1 MRTWAD
7 PRMVDPSIEPTKR
20 RPNQCYAGTPV
31 KANRS
36 AHGIAAAC
44 TLRGWLGMWSLR
56 VAQTRAAPH
65 LARCANTFE
74 FGFGP
79 VDSVRSLV
87 ARVAPSEV
95 LHAALESP
103 VENPPPYW
111 QAAAEQG
118 LQGVHLAE
126 SVGGQGF
133 GILELAVVLAE
144 FGYGAVPGPFVPSAI
159 ASALIAAH
167 DPQAKVLAELA
178 TGAAIAAYA
187 LDSGLTATRHG
198 DVLVIRGEVRAVP
211 AAAQASVLVLP
222 VAIESRDE
230 WVVLRND
237 QLEIEA
243 VKSLDP
249 LRPIAHV
256 RANAV
261 DVSDDAL
268 LSNLTMTT
276 AHALMSTL
284 LSAEA
289 VGVARWATDTASAYA
304 KIREQFGRPIGQ
316 FQAIKHKCA
325 EMIADTER
333 ATAAVWDAARALDDA
348 GESSSDVEFAAA
360 VAATLAPATAQRCTQ
375 DCIQV
380 HGGIG
385 FTWEHDTNVYYR
397 RALMLAACF
406 GRSSEYPQR
415 VVDTATTAGMRPVD
429 IDLDPSTEKLRAQI
443 RAEVAALK
451 AMPREPRTVA
461 IAEGGWV
468 LPYLPKPWG
477 RAASPVEQIIIAQE
491 FTAGRVKRP
500 QIAIA
505 TWIVPSIVAFGTDNQ
520 KQRLLPPTFRGDI
533 FWCQLF
539 SEPGAG
545 SDLASLAT
553 KATRVDGGWR
563 ITGQKIWTTGAQYS
577 QWGALLART
586 DPSAPK
592 HNGITYFLLDMKSE
606 GVQVKPLRELTGK
619 EFFNTV
625 YLDDV
630 FVPDELVLGEV
641 NRGWEVSR
649 NTLTAERVSIG
660 GSDSTFLP
668 TLGEFVDFVR
678 DYRFEGQFDQVARH
692 RAGQLIAEGH
702 ATKLLNLRS
711 TLLTLAGGD
720 PMAPAAISKL
730 LSMRT
735 GQGYAEFAVSSFG
748 TDAVIGD
755 TERLPGKWGEYLL
768 ASRATTIYGG
778 TSEVQLNIIAER
790 LLGLPRDP

>member
-1 MRTWAD
+1 MPIA
-7 PRMVDPSIEPTKR
+7 I
-20 RPNQCYAGTPV
+20 TPE
-31 KANRS
+31 
-36 AHGIAAAC
+36 H
-44 TLRGWLGMWSLR
+44 
-56 VAQTRAAPH
+56 QD
-65 LARCANTFE
+65 LA
-74 FGFGP
+74 
-79 VDSVRSLV
+79 DSVRSLV

-95 LHAALESP
+95 LHAAMETPLD
-103 VENPPPYW
+103 NPPPYW

-133 GILELAVVLAE
+133 GILELAIVLAE

-167 DPQAKVLAELA
+167 DPEAKVLAELA
-178 TGAAIAAYA
+178 SGAAIAAYA

-198 DVLVIRGEVRAVP
+198 PQNEGLVIRGEARAVP

-222 VAIESRDE
+222 VAIDSGEE
-230 WVVLRND
+230 WVVLRAE
-237 QLEIEA
+237 QLEIEP

-261 DVSDDAL
+261 EVGDDAA
-268 LSNLTMTT
+268 LSNLTMAT
-276 AHALMSTL
+276 AHALMCTL

-289 VGVARWATDTASAYA
+289 VGVARWATDTASQYA

-333 ATAAVWDAARALDDA
+333 ATAAVWDAARAIDEAAQNGWDIA
-348 GESSSDVEFAAA
+348 AYNVEFAAA
-360 VAATLAPATAQRCTQ
+360 VAATLAPAAAQRCAQ

-385 FTWEHDTNVYYR
+385 FTWEHDTNIYYR
-397 RALMLAACF
+397 RALLLAASF
-406 GRSSEYPQR
+406 GRGSEYPQK
-415 VVDTATTAGMRPVD
+415 VVDTATTTGMRAVN
-429 IDLDPSTEKLRAQI
+429 IDLDPDTEKLRDEI

-451 AMPREPRTVA
+451 AMDREPRRVA
-461 IAEGGWV
+461 IAEAGWV

-491 FTAGRVKRP
+491 FSAGRVKRP
-500 QIAIA
+500 QVGIAA
-505 TWIVPSIVAFGTDNQ
+505 WIIPSIVAFGTEEQ
-520 KQRLLPPTFRGDI
+520 KQRFLPPTFRGDMI
-533 FWCQLF
+533 WCQLF

-545 SDLASLAT
+545 SDLAGLTT
-553 KATRVDGGWR
+553 KATRAEGGWR
-563 ITGQKIWTTGAQYS
+563 ITGQKIWTTAAQFS
-577 QWGALLART
+577 HWGALLART
-586 DPSAPK
+586 DPAAPK

-606 GVQVKPLRELTGK
+606 GVTVKPLRELTGNAM
-619 EFFNTV
+619 FNTV
-625 YLDDV
+625 YIDDV
-630 FVPDELVLGEV
+630 FVPDECVLGEV

-660 GSDSTFLP
+660 SSDANFLA
-668 TLGEFVDFVR
+668 TLPEFVEFVR
-678 DYRFEGQFDQVARH
+678 DGQFDQVAQH

-702 ATKLLNLRS
+702 AAKVLNLRS

-720 PMAPAAISKL
+720 AMPSAAISKL

-748 TDAVIGD
+748 TDAAIGD
-755 TERLPGKWGEYLL
+755 PTELPGKWGEYLL

>member
-1 MRTWAD
+1 M
-7 PRMVDPSIEPTKR
+7 SI
-20 RPNQCYAGTPV
+20 AITPE
-31 KANRS
+31 
-36 AHGIAAAC
+36 HYE
-44 TLRGWLGMWSLR
+44 
-56 VAQTRAAPH
+56 
-65 LARCANTFE
+65 LA
-74 FGFGP
+74 
-79 VDSVRSLV
+79 DSVRSLV

-406 GRSSEYPQR
+406 GRGSEYPQR

-678 DYRFEGQFDQVARH
+678 DYRFEGQFGQVARH

>member
-1 MRTWAD
+1 MPIA
-7 PRMVDPSIEPTKR
+7 I
-20 RPNQCYAGTPV
+20 TPE
-31 KANRS
+31 
-36 AHGIAAAC
+36 H
-44 TLRGWLGMWSLR
+44 
-56 VAQTRAAPH
+56 QD
-65 LARCANTFE
+65 LA
-74 FGFGP
+74 
-79 VDSVRSLV
+79 DSVRSLV
-87 ARVAPSEV
+87 TRVAPSEV
-95 LHAALESP
+95 LHEAMETP
-103 VENPPPYW
+103 IQNPPPYW

-118 LQGVHLAE
+118 LQGLHLAE

-133 GILELAVVLAE
+133 GILELAIVLAE

-159 ASALIAAH
+159 AGALIAAH
-167 DPQAKVLAELA
+167 DPEAKVLAELA
-178 TGAAIAAYA
+178 SGAAIAAYA
-187 LDSGLTATRHG
+187 LDSGLTATRQG
-198 DVLVIRGEVRAVP
+198 DALVIRGEVRAVP

-222 VAIESRDE
+222 VAIDSGEE
-230 WVVLRND
+230 WVVLRAD
-237 QLEIEA
+237 PLEILP
-243 VKSLDP
+243 VKSIDP

-261 DVSDDAL
+261 EVGDDAV
-268 LSNLTMTT
+268 LSGLSMTT
-276 AHALMSTL
+276 AYALMSTL

-289 VGVARWATDTASAYA
+289 VGVARWATDTASQYA

-333 ATAAVWDAARALDDA
+333 ATAAVWDAARALDEARENNWDTTA
-348 GESSSDVEFAAA
+348 SNVEFAAA
-360 VAATLAPATAQRCTQ
+360 VAATLAPTAAQRCAQ

-406 GRSSEYPQR
+406 GRSSEYPQK
-415 VVDTATTAGMRPVD
+415 VVDTATRTGIRAVD
-429 IDLDPSTEKLRAQI
+429 IDLDPDTDKLRAEI

-451 AMPREPRTVA
+451 AMSREPRKVA
-461 IAEGGWV
+461 IAEAGWV

-477 RAASPVEQIIIAQE
+477 RAAGPVEQIIIAQE

-500 QIAIA
+500 QVGIAA
-505 TWIVPSIVAFGTDNQ
+505 WIIPSIVAFGTDEQ
-520 KQRLLPPTFRGDI
+520 KQRFLPPTFRGEMI
-533 FWCQLF
+533 WCQLF

-545 SDLASLAT
+545 SDLAGLST
-553 KATRVDGGWR
+553 KATRTDGGWR
-563 ITGQKIWTTGAQYS
+563 ITGQKIWTTAAQFS
-577 QWGALLART
+577 RWGALLART

-606 GVQVKPLRELTGK
+606 GITVKPLRELTGQ

-625 YLDDV
+625 YIDDV
-630 FVPDELVLGEV
+630 FVPDEFVLGEV

-649 NTLTAERVSIG
+649 NTLTAERVSL
-660 GSDSTFLP
+660 GSSDANFLA
-668 TLGEFVDFVR
+668 TLPEFVEFVR
-678 DYRFEGQFDQVARH
+678 DGHFDQVARH

-702 ATKLLNLRS
+702 AAKVLNLRS

-720 PMAPAAISKL
+720 AMPSAAVSKL

-748 TDAVIGD
+748 TDAAIGD
-755 TERLPGKWGEYLL
+755 PDELEGKWGEYLL

>member
-1 MRTWAD
+1 MPIA
-7 PRMVDPSIEPTKR
+7 I
-20 RPNQCYAGTPV
+20 TPE
-31 KANRS
+31 
-36 AHGIAAAC
+36 H
-44 TLRGWLGMWSLR
+44 
-56 VAQTRAAPH
+56 QD
-65 LARCANTFE
+65 LA
-74 FGFGP
+74 
-79 VDSVRSLV
+79 DSVRSLV
-87 ARVAPSEV
+87 SRVAPSEV
-95 LHAALESP
+95 LHAALETP

-144 FGYGAVPGPFVPSAI
+144 FGHGAVPGPFVPSAI

-167 DPQAKVLAELA
+167 DPDCKVLAELA
-178 TGAAIAAYA
+178 SGAAIGAYA
-187 LDSGLTATRHG
+187 LDSGLTATRQG

-211 AAAQASVLVLP
+211 AAAQASILVLP
-222 VAIESRDE
+222 VAIDSGEE
-230 WVVLRND
+230 WVVLRSE
-237 QLEIEA
+237 QLEINP
-243 VKSLDP
+243 VRSLDP
-249 LRPIAHV
+249 LRPIADIC
-256 RANAV
+256 ANAV
-261 DVSDDAL
+261 EVGDDVVLAD
-268 LSNLTMTT
+268 LSMTK
-276 AHALMSTL
+276 AHALMTTL

-289 VGVARWATDTASAYA
+289 VGVARWATDAASGYA

-333 ATAAVWDAARALDDA
+333 ATAAVWDAARALDEDSEHLA
-348 GESSSDVEFAAA
+348 FAAA
-360 VAATLAPATAQRCTQ
+360 VAATLAPAAAQRCTQ

-406 GRSSEYPQR
+406 GRASEYPQR
-415 VVDTATTAGMRPVD
+415 VVDTATTSGMRAVD
-429 IDLDPSTEKLRAQI
+429 IDLDPDTEKLRAEI
-443 RAEVAALK
+443 RAEVAAFK
-451 AMPREPRTVA
+451 EMDRESRKVA
-461 IAEGGWV
+461 IAEAGWV

-477 RAASPVEQIIIAQE
+477 RASSPVEQVIIAQE
-491 FTAGRVKRP
+491 FAAGRVKRP
-500 QIAIA
+500 QVGIAA
-505 TWIVPSIVAFGTDNQ
+505 WIIPSIVAFGTEEQ
-520 KQRLLPPTFRGDI
+520 KQRFLPPTFRGEMV
-533 FWCQLF
+533 WCQLF

-545 SDLASLAT
+545 SDLAGLST
-553 KATRVDGGWR
+553 KATKVDGGWR
-563 ITGQKIWTTGAQYS
+563 ITGQKIWTTAAQFS
-577 QWGALLART
+577 QWGALLARS
-586 DPSAPK
+586 DPNAPK
-592 HNGITYFLLDMKSE
+592 HQGITYFLLDMKSK
-606 GVQVKPLRELTGK
+606 GVTVKPLRELTGQ

-625 YLDDV
+625 YIDDV
-630 FVPDELVLGEV
+630 FVPDEYVLGEV

-660 GSDSTFLP
+660 GSDLNFLAS
-668 TLGEFVDFVR
+668 LQQFVEFVR
-678 DYRFEGQFDQVARH
+678 DGHFDQVARH

-702 ATKLLNLRS
+702 AAKVLNLRS

-720 PMAPAAISKL
+720 AMPSAAISKL

-755 TERLPGKWGEYLL
+755 PHTPQGKWGEFLL
-768 ASRATTIYGG
+768 SSRATTIYGG

>member
-1 MRTWAD
+1 M
-7 PRMVDPSIEPTKR
+7 SI
-20 RPNQCYAGTPV
+20 AITPE
-31 KANRS
+31 
-36 AHGIAAAC
+36 HYE
-44 TLRGWLGMWSLR
+44 
-56 VAQTRAAPH
+56 
-65 LARCANTFE
+65 LA
-74 FGFGP
+74 
-79 VDSVRSLV
+79 DSVRSLV

-406 GRSSEYPQR
+406 GRGSEYPQR

-563 ITGQKIWTTGAQYS
+563 ITGQKIWTIGAQYS

>member
-1 MRTWAD
+1 MPIA
-7 PRMVDPSIEPTKR
+7 I
-20 RPNQCYAGTPV
+20 TPE
-31 KANRS
+31 
-36 AHGIAAAC
+36 H
-44 TLRGWLGMWSLR
+44 
-56 VAQTRAAPH
+56 QD
-65 LARCANTFE
+65 LA
-74 FGFGP
+74 
-79 VDSVRSLV
+79 DSVRSLV
-87 ARVAPSEV
+87 ARVAPPEV
-95 LHAALESP
+95 LHEAMETP
-103 VENPPPYW
+103 IENPPPYW

-133 GILELAVVLAE
+133 GILELAIVLAE

-159 ASALIAAH
+159 ASALISAH
-167 DPQAKVLAELA
+167 DAQAKVLADLA
-178 TGAAIAAYA
+178 SGAAIAAYA
-187 LDSGLTATRHG
+187 LDSGLTATRQG
-198 DVLVIRGEVRAVP
+198 PDDQVLVIRGEARAVP

-222 VAIESRDE
+222 VAIDSGDE
-230 WVVLRND
+230 WVVLRAD
-237 QLEIEA
+237 QLEIER

-256 RANAV
+256 RAHAV
-261 DVSDDAL
+261 EVGDDAV
-268 LSNLTMTT
+268 LSSLTMAT
-276 AHALMSTL
+276 AYALMSTL

-289 VGVARWATDTASAYA
+289 IGVARWATDTASRYA

-333 ATAAVWDAARALDDA
+333 ATAAVWDAARAIDEASQNNWDIA
-348 GESSSDVEFAAA
+348 ASGVEFAAA
-360 VAATLAPATAQRCTQ
+360 VAATLAPAAAQRCTQ

-385 FTWEHDTNVYYR
+385 YTWEHDAGVYYR
-397 RALMLAACF
+397 RALMVAACL
-406 GRSSEYPQR
+406 GRRSEYPQK
-415 VVDTATTAGMRPVD
+415 VVDTATSTGMRAVD
-429 IDLDPSTEKLRAQI
+429 IDLDPETEKLRAEI

-451 AMPREPRTVA
+451 AMEREPRKVA

-477 RAASPVEQIIIAQE
+477 RASSPVEQIIIAQE
-491 FTAGRVKRP
+491 FTTGRVKRP
-500 QIAIA
+500 QVGIAA
-505 TWIVPSIVAFGTDNQ
+505 WIIPSIVAFGTEEQ
-520 KQRLLPPTFRGDI
+520 KQRFLPPTLRGEMI
-533 FWCQLF
+533 WCQLF

-545 SDLASLAT
+545 SDLAGLST
-553 KATRVDGGWR
+553 KATRAEGGWC
-563 ITGQKIWTTGAQYS
+563 ITGQKIWTTAAQYS

-606 GVQVKPLRELTGK
+606 GVTVKPLRELTGNAM
-619 EFFNTV
+619 FNTV
-625 YLDDV
+625 YIDDV
-630 FVPDELVLGEV
+630 FVPDECVLGEV

-660 GSDSTFLP
+660 SSDANFLA
-668 TLGEFVDFVR
+668 TLPEFVGFVR
-678 DYRFEGQFDQVARH
+678 DGQFDQIGQH

-702 ATKLLNLRS
+702 AAKVLNLRS

-720 PMAPAAISKL
+720 AMPSAAISKL

-748 TDAVIGD
+748 TDAAIGD
-755 TERLPGKWGEYLL
+755 TDQLAGKWGEYLL

>member
-1 MRTWAD
+1 M
-7 PRMVDPSIEPTKR
+7 SI
-20 RPNQCYAGTPV
+20 AITPE
-31 KANRS
+31 
-36 AHGIAAAC
+36 HYE
-44 TLRGWLGMWSLR
+44 
-56 VAQTRAAPH
+56 
-65 LARCANTFE
+65 LA
-74 FGFGP
+74 
-79 VDSVRSLV
+79 DSVRSLV

-406 GRSSEYPQR
+406 GRGSEYPQR

-586 DPSAPK
+586 APSAPK

>member
-1 MRTWAD
+1 M
-7 PRMVDPSIEPTKR
+7 SI
-20 RPNQCYAGTPV
+20 AITPE
-31 KANRS
+31 
-36 AHGIAAAC
+36 HYE
-44 TLRGWLGMWSLR
+44 
-56 VAQTRAAPH
+56 
-65 LARCANTFE
+65 LA
-74 FGFGP
+74 
-79 VDSVRSLV
+79 DSVRSLV

-406 GRSSEYPQR
+406 GRGSEYPQR

-443 RAEVAALK
+443 RVEVAALK

>member
-1 MRTWAD
+1 MPIA
-7 PRMVDPSIEPTKR
+7 I
-20 RPNQCYAGTPV
+20 TPEH
-31 KANRS
+31 ND
-36 AHGIAAAC
+36 
-44 TLRGWLGMWSLR
+44 
-56 VAQTRAAPH
+56 
-65 LARCANTFE
+65 LA
-74 FGFGP
+74 
-79 VDSVRSLV
+79 DSVRSLV

-95 LHAALESP
+95 LHAALETP

-111 QAAAEQG
+111 RTAAEQG

-126 SVGGQGF
+126 SIGGQGF
-133 GILELAVVLAE
+133 GIMELAVVLAE

-159 ASALIAAH
+159 ASALISAH
-167 DPQAKVLAELA
+167 DADAKVLGDLA
-178 TGAAIAAYA
+178 SGAAIAAYA
-187 LDSGLTATRHG
+187 LESSLTATRQG
-198 DVLVIRGEVRAVP
+198 DALVIRGEARSVP

-222 VAIESRDE
+222 VAIESGTE
-230 WVVLRND
+230 WVVLD
-237 QLEIEA
+237 AEALEIES
-243 VKSLDP
+243 VPSIDP

-261 DVSDDAL
+261 EVGDDNVLSTLTASAAQAL
-268 LSNLTMTT
+268 IT
-276 AHALMSTL
+276 TL

-289 VGVARWATDTASAYA
+289 IGVARWATDAAAAYA

-333 ATAAVWDAARALDDA
+333 ATAAVWDAARAIDDGPENPQSKA
-348 GESSSDVEFAAA
+348 EFAAA
-360 VAATLAPATAQRCTQ
+360 VAATLAPAAAQRCAQ

-397 RALMLAACF
+397 RALMLAASF
-406 GRSSEYPQR
+406 GRAIEYPQR
-415 VVDTATTAGMRPVD
+415 VVDTATSTGMRPLD
-429 IDLDPSTEKLRAQI
+429 IDLDPDTEKLREEI
-443 RAEVAALK
+443 RAEVAAIK
-451 AMPREPRTVA
+451 AIPREERKAA

-468 LPYLPKPWG
+468 QPHLPKPWG
-477 RAASPVEQIIIAQE
+477 RSAGPIEQIITAQE
-491 FTAGRVKRP
+491 FSAGQVKRP
-500 QIAIA
+500 PMGIAA
-505 TWIVPSIVAFGTDNQ
+505 WIIPSIVAFGTDEQ
-520 KQRLLPPTFRGDI
+520 QQRFLPPTFRGEMI
-533 FWCQLF
+533 WCQLF

-545 SDLASLAT
+545 SDLASLTT
-553 KATRVDGGWR
+553 KATKVDGGWR

-592 HNGITYFLLDMKSE
+592 HNGITYFLLDMNSE
-606 GVQVKPLRELTGK
+606 GVEVKPLRELTGNTM
-619 EFFNTV
+619 FNTV
-625 YLDDV
+625 FIDDV
-630 FVPDELVLGEV
+630 FVPDSMVLGEV

-660 GSDSTFLP
+660 SSEPGFLANLDTFV
-668 TLGEFVDFVR
+668 EFVR
-678 DYRFEGQFDQVARH
+678 DGHFDQIAQNH
-692 RAGQLIAEGH
+692 AGRLIAEGH
-702 ATKLLNLRS
+702 AAKVLNMRS

-720 PMAPAAISKL
+720 AMPSAAISKL

-748 TDAVIGD
+748 TDGAIADKGQ
-755 TERLPGKWGEYLL
+755 TQGKWAEYLL

>member
-1 MRTWAD
+1 M
-7 PRMVDPSIEPTKR
+7 SI
-20 RPNQCYAGTPV
+20 AITPE
-31 KANRS
+31 
-36 AHGIAAAC
+36 HYE
-44 TLRGWLGMWSLR
+44 
-56 VAQTRAAPH
+56 
-65 LARCANTFE
+65 LA
-74 FGFGP
+74 
-79 VDSVRSLV
+79 DSVRSLV

-406 GRSSEYPQR
+406 GRGSEYPQR

-678 DYRFEGQFDQVARH
+678 DYRFEGQSDQVARH

>member
-1 MRTWAD
+1 MPIA
-7 PRMVDPSIEPTKR
+7 I
-20 RPNQCYAGTPV
+20 TPE
-31 KANRS
+31 
-36 AHGIAAAC
+36 H
-44 TLRGWLGMWSLR
+44 
-56 VAQTRAAPH
+56 QD
-65 LARCANTFE
+65 LA
-74 FGFGP
+74 
-79 VDSVRSLV
+79 DSVRSLV

-95 LHAALESP
+95 LHAALEAP
-103 VENPPPYW
+103 IDNPPPYW

-167 DPQAKVLAELA
+167 DPDAKVLADLA
-178 TGAAIAAYA
+178 SGAAIAAYA
-187 LDSGLTATRHG
+187 LDSGLTATPHG
-198 DVLVIRGEVRAVP
+198 SDDTGLVIRGEVRAVP
-211 AAAQASVLVLP
+211 GAGEASVLVLP
-222 VAIESRDE
+222 VAIDSGEE
-230 WVVLRND
+230 WVVLRAD
-237 QLEIEA
+237 QLEIEP
-243 VKSLDP
+243 VRSVDP

-261 DVSDDAL
+261 EVGDDAL
-268 LSNLTMTT
+268 LSNLSVVA
-276 AHALMSTL
+276 AHALISTL

-289 VGVARWATDTASAYA
+289 VGVARWATDTAAQYA

-316 FQAIKHKCA
+316 FQAVKHKCA
-325 EMIADTER
+325 EIIADTER
-333 ATAAVWDAARALDDA
+333 ATAAVWDAARAVDEA
-348 GESSSDVEFAAA
+348 RQNNWETEGSAVEFAAA
-360 VAATLAPATAQRCTQ
+360 VAATLAPAAAQRCTQ

-385 FTWEHDTNVYYR
+385 YTWEHDTNVYYR
-397 RALMLAACF
+397 RALILAAGF
-406 GRSSEYPQR
+406 GRKTEYPQR
-415 VVDTATTAGMRPVD
+415 VVDTATSTGMRELN
-429 IDLDPSTEKLRAQI
+429 IDLDPDTEKLQSDI
-443 RAEVAALK
+443 RGEVAALK
-451 AMPREPRTVA
+451 AMPRDERTTA

-477 RAASPVEQIIIAQE
+477 RAANPVEQIIIAQE
-491 FTAGRVKRP
+491 FTTGRVRRP
-500 QIAIA
+500 PVGIAA
-505 TWIVPSIVAFGTDNQ
+505 WIIPSIVAFGTDEQ
-520 KQRLLPPTFRGDI
+520 KQRFLPPTFRGEMI
-533 FWCQLF
+533 WCQLF

-545 SDLASLAT
+545 SDLAGLST
-553 KATRVDGGWR
+553 KATKVDGGWR
-563 ITGQKIWTTGAQYS
+563 ISGQKIWTTAAQFS

-592 HNGITYFLLDMKSE
+592 HNGISYFLLDMSNE
-606 GVQVKPLRELTGK
+606 GVDVKPLRELTGGAM
-619 EFFNTV
+619 FNTV
-625 YLDDV
+625 FIDDV

-660 GSDSTFLP
+660 SSEAPFLAN
-668 TLGEFVDFVR
+668 LDQFVEFIR
-678 DYRFEGQFDQVARH
+678 DGQFDQIAQN
-692 RAGQLIAEGH
+692 RAGELIAEGH
-702 ATKLLNLRS
+702 AAKVLNMRS

-720 PMAPAAISKL
+720 AMPSAAISKL

-735 GQGYAEFAVSSFG
+735 GQGYAEFGVSSFG
-748 TDAVIGD
+748 TDAAIGD
-755 TERLPGKWGEYLL
+755 PDTLPGKWDEYLL

>member
-1 MRTWAD
+1 MPIA
-7 PRMVDPSIEPTKR
+7 I
-20 RPNQCYAGTPV
+20 TPE
-31 KANRS
+31 
-36 AHGIAAAC
+36 H
-44 TLRGWLGMWSLR
+44 
-56 VAQTRAAPH
+56 QD
-65 LARCANTFE
+65 LA
-74 FGFGP
+74 
-79 VDSVRSLV
+79 DSVRSLV

-95 LHAALESP
+95 LHAAMETP
-103 VENPPPYW
+103 IDNPPPYW
-111 QAAAEQG
+111 QAAADQG

-159 ASALIAAH
+159 ASALISAH
-167 DPQAKVLAELA
+167 DPDAKVLAELA
-178 TGAAIAAYA
+178 SGAVIAAYA

-198 DVLVIRGEVRAVP
+198 DALVIRGEVRAVP

-222 VAIESRDE
+222 VAIDSGEE
-230 WVVLRND
+230 WVVLRAD
-237 QLEIEA
+237 QLEIVP
-243 VKSLDP
+243 VKSIDP

-261 DVSDDAL
+261 DVGDDAV
-268 LSNLTMTT
+268 LSNLSTAA
-276 AHALMSTL
+276 AHALVSTL

-289 VGVARWATDTASAYA
+289 IGVARWATDTAAAYA

-316 FQAIKHKCA
+316 FQAVKHKCA

-333 ATAAVWDAARALDDA
+333 ATAAVWDAARAIDEA
-348 GESSSDVEFAAA
+348 SQNGWETAAPTVEFAAA
-360 VAATLAPATAQRCTQ
+360 VAATLAPAAAQRCAQ

-397 RALMLAACF
+397 RALVLAASF
-406 GRSSEYPQR
+406 GRSTEYPQR
-415 VVDTATTAGMRPVD
+415 VVDTATSTGMRKVD
-429 IDLDPSTEKLRAQI
+429 IDLDPDTEKLRAEI

-451 AMPREPRTVA
+451 AMPREQRTVA

-477 RAASPVEQIIIAQE
+477 RAAGPVEQIIIAQE
-491 FTAGRVKRP
+491 FTTGRVRRP
-500 QIAIA
+500 PIGIAS
-505 TWIVPSIVAFGTDNQ
+505 WIVPSIVTFGTEEQ
-520 KQRLLPPTFRGDI
+520 KQRFLPPTFRGEI
-533 FWCQLF
+533 LWCQLF

-545 SDLASLAT
+545 SDLAGLTT
-553 KATRVDGGWR
+553 KATRADGGWR
-563 ITGQKIWTTGAQYS
+563 ITGQKIWTTAAQFS

-606 GVQVKPLRELTGK
+606 GVQVKPLRELTGS
-619 EFFNTV
+619 EMFNTV
-625 YLDDV
+625 FIDDV
-630 FVPDELVLGEV
+630 FVPNELVLGEV

-660 GSDSTFLP
+660 SSEAPFLAN
-668 TLGEFVDFVR
+668 LDEFVEFMR
-678 DYRFEGQFDQVARH
+678 DGQFDQIAQN

-702 ATKLLNLRS
+702 AAKLLNMRS
-711 TLLTLAGGD
+711 TLLTLTGGD
-720 PMAPAAISKL
+720 AMPSAAISKL

-735 GQGYAEFAVSSFG
+735 AQGYAEFAFSTFG
-748 TDAVIGD
+748 TDAAIGD
-755 TERLPGKWGEYLL
+755 AEELPGKWGEYLL
-768 ASRATTIYGG
+768 SSRATTIYGG
-778 TSEVQLNIIAER
+778 TSEVQLNIVAER

>member
-1 MRTWAD
+1 M
-7 PRMVDPSIEPTKR
+7 SI
-20 RPNQCYAGTPV
+20 AITPE
-31 KANRS
+31 
-36 AHGIAAAC
+36 HYE
-44 TLRGWLGMWSLR
+44 
-56 VAQTRAAPH
+56 
-65 LARCANTFE
+65 LA
-74 FGFGP
+74 
-79 VDSVRSLV
+79 DSVRSLV

-198 DVLVIRGEVRAVP
+198 DVPVIRGEVRAVP

-406 GRSSEYPQR
+406 GRGSEYPQR

>member
-1 MRTWAD
+1 MPIA
-7 PRMVDPSIEPTKR
+7 I
-20 RPNQCYAGTPV
+20 TPE
-31 KANRS
+31 
-36 AHGIAAAC
+36 H
-44 TLRGWLGMWSLR
+44 
-56 VAQTRAAPH
+56 QD
-65 LARCANTFE
+65 LA
-74 FGFGP
+74 
-79 VDSVRSLV
+79 DSVRSLV

-95 LHAALESP
+95 LHAALETP
-103 VENPPPYW
+103 INNPPPYW

-167 DPQAKVLAELA
+167 DPDAKVLADLA
-178 TGAAIAAYA
+178 SGAAIAAYA
-187 LDSGLTATRHG
+187 KDSCALTATRQG
-198 DVLVIRGEVRAVP
+198 EALVIRGEVRAVP
-211 AAAQASVLVLP
+211 AAGEASVLVLP
-222 VAIESRDE
+222 VAIDSGEE
-230 WVVLRND
+230 WVVLRAD
-237 QLEIEA
+237 QLEIEP
-243 VKSLDP
+243 VRSVDP

-261 DVSDDAL
+261 EVGDDAV
-268 LSNLTMTT
+268 LSNLGVVA
-276 AHALMSTL
+276 AHALISTL

-289 VGVARWATDTASAYA
+289 IGVARWATDTAAEYA

-316 FQAIKHKCA
+316 FQAVKHKCA

-333 ATAAVWDAARALDDA
+333 ATAAVWDAARAVDEARENGWDPEGTGA
-348 GESSSDVEFAAA
+348 NSAVEFAAA
-360 VAATLAPATAQRCTQ
+360 VAATLAPAAAQRCTQ

-385 FTWEHDTNVYYR
+385 YTWEHDTNVYYR
-397 RALMLAACF
+397 RALIVAACF
-406 GRSSEYPQR
+406 GRKAEYPQR
-415 VVDTATTAGMRPVD
+415 VVDTATTTGMREIN
-429 IDLDPSTEKLRAQI
+429 IDLDPDTEKLRADI
-443 RAEVAALK
+443 RAEVDALK
-451 AMPREPRTVA
+451 AMPREDRTTS

-477 RAASPVEQIIIAQE
+477 RAADPVEQIIIAQE
-491 FTAGRVKRP
+491 FTVGRVRRP
-500 QIAIA
+500 TVGIAA
-505 TWIVPSIVAFGTDNQ
+505 WIVPSIVAFGTDEQ
-520 KQRLLPPTFRGDI
+520 KQRFLPPTFRGEMI
-533 FWCQLF
+533 WCQLF

-545 SDLASLAT
+545 SDLAGLST
-553 KATRVDGGWR
+553 KATKVDGGWR
-563 ITGQKIWTTGAQYS
+563 ISGQKIWTTAAQFS
-577 QWGALLART
+577 QWGALLARSSL
-586 DPSAPK
+586 SAPK
-592 HNGITYFLLDMKSE
+592 HQGITYFLLDMSSE
-606 GVQVKPLRELTGK
+606 GVDVKPLRELTGGAM
-619 EFFNTV
+619 FNTV
-625 YLDDV
+625 FIDDV

-660 GSDSTFLP
+660 GSEAPFLAN
-668 TLGEFVDFVR
+668 LDQFVEFLR
-678 DYRFEGQFDQVARH
+678 DGQFDQIAQN

-702 ATKLLNLRS
+702 AAKVLNMRS

-720 PMAPAAISKL
+720 AMPSAAISKL

-735 GQGYAEFAVSSFG
+735 GQGYAEFGVSSFG
-748 TDAVIGD
+748 TDAAIGD
-755 TERLPGKWGEYLL
+755 PETPAGKWDEFLL

>member
-1 MRTWAD
+1 M
-7 PRMVDPSIEPTKR
+7 SI
-20 RPNQCYAGTPV
+20 AITPE
-31 KANRS
+31 
-36 AHGIAAAC
+36 HYE
-44 TLRGWLGMWSLR
+44 
-56 VAQTRAAPH
+56 
-65 LARCANTFE
+65 LA
-74 FGFGP
+74 
-79 VDSVRSLV
+79 DSVRSLV

-406 GRSSEYPQR
+406 GRGSEYPQR

-592 HNGITYFLLDMKSE
+592 HNGITYFLLDMKA
-606 GVQVKPLRELTGK
+606 KAYK
-619 EFFNTV
+619 
-625 YLDDV
+625 
-630 FVPDELVLGEV
+630 
-641 NRGWEVSR
+641 
-649 NTLTAERVSIG
+649 
-660 GSDSTFLP
+660 
-668 TLGEFVDFVR
+668 
-678 DYRFEGQFDQVARH
+678 
-692 RAGQLIAEGH
+692 
-702 ATKLLNLRS
+702 
-711 TLLTLAGGD
+711 
-720 PMAPAAISKL
+720 
-730 LSMRT
+730 
-735 GQGYAEFAVSSFG
+735 
-748 TDAVIGD
+748 
-755 TERLPGKWGEYLL
+755 
-768 ASRATTIYGG
+768 
-778 TSEVQLNIIAER
+778 
-790 LLGLPRDP
+790 

>member
-1 MRTWAD
+1 M
-7 PRMVDPSIEPTKR
+7 SI
-20 RPNQCYAGTPV
+20 AITPE
-31 KANRS
+31 
-36 AHGIAAAC
+36 HYE
-44 TLRGWLGMWSLR
+44 
-56 VAQTRAAPH
+56 
-65 LARCANTFE
+65 LA
-74 FGFGP
+74 
-79 VDSVRSLV
+79 DSVRSLV

-406 GRSSEYPQR
+406 GRGSEYPQR

-500 QIAIA
+500 QLAIA

>member
-1 MRTWAD
+1 MPIA
-7 PRMVDPSIEPTKR
+7 I
-20 RPNQCYAGTPV
+20 TPEHQ
-31 KANRS
+31 A
-36 AHGIAAAC
+36 
-44 TLRGWLGMWSLR
+44 
-56 VAQTRAAPH
+56 
-65 LARCANTFE
+65 LA
-74 FGFGP
+74 
-79 VDSVRSLV
+79 DSVRSLV

-95 LHAALESP
+95 LHAALETP
-103 VENPPPYW
+103 IDNPPPYW

-118 LQGVHLAE
+118 LQGLHLAE

-167 DPQAKVLAELA
+167 DPDAKVLADLA
-178 TGAAIAAYA
+178 SGAAIAAYA

-198 DVLVIRGEVRAVP
+198 PEDSELVIRGEVRAVP
-211 AAAQASVLVLP
+211 AAGEASLLVLP
-222 VAIESRDE
+222 VAIDSGEE
-230 WVVLRND
+230 WVVLHAD
-237 QLEIEA
+237 QLEIEP
-243 VKSLDP
+243 VRSVDP

-256 RANAV
+256 RVNAV
-261 DVSDDAL
+261 EVGNDAVL
-268 LSNLTMTT
+268 GNLSVV
-276 AHALMSTL
+276 AARALISTL

-289 VGVARWATDTASAYA
+289 VGVARWATDTAAQYA

-316 FQAIKHKCA
+316 FQAVKHKCA

-333 ATAAVWDAARALDDA
+333 ATAAVWDAARAIDEA
-348 GESSSDVEFAAA
+348 SEKNWETQGSAVEFAAA
-360 VAATLAPATAQRCTQ
+360 VAATLAPAAAQRCTQ

-385 FTWEHDTNVYYR
+385 YTWEHDTNVYYR
-397 RALMLAACF
+397 RALILAACF
-406 GRSSEYPQR
+406 GRKAEYPQR
-415 VVDTATTAGMRPVD
+415 VVDTATGTGMRELN
-429 IDLDPSTEKLRAQI
+429 IDLDPDTEKLRAEI
-443 RAEVAALK
+443 RDEVAALK
-451 AMPREPRTVA
+451 ALARDERATA

-477 RAASPVEQIIIAQE
+477 RAADPVEQIVIAQE
-491 FTAGRVKRP
+491 FTTGRVRRP
-500 QIAIA
+500 PIGIAA
-505 TWIVPSIVAFGTDNQ
+505 WIVPSIVAFGTEEQ
-520 KQRLLPPTFRGDI
+520 KQRFLPPTFRGEMI
-533 FWCQLF
+533 WCQLF

-545 SDLASLAT
+545 SDLAGLST
-553 KATRVDGGWR
+553 KATKVDGGWR
-563 ITGQKIWTTGAQYS
+563 ISGQKIWTTVAQFS

-592 HNGITYFLLDMKSE
+592 HNGITYFLLDMSSE
-606 GVQVKPLRELTGK
+606 GVEVKPLRELTGGAM
-619 EFFNTV
+619 FNTV
-625 YLDDV
+625 FIDDV
-630 FVPDELVLGEV
+630 FVPDDLVLGEV

-660 GSDSTFLP
+660 SSEAPFLAN
-668 TLGEFVDFVR
+668 LDQFVEFIR
-678 DYRFEGQFDQVARH
+678 DGQFDQVAQN

-702 ATKLLNLRS
+702 AAKLLNMRS

-720 PMAPAAISKL
+720 AMPSAAISKL

-735 GQGYAEFAVSSFG
+735 GQGYAEFGVSSFG
-748 TDAVIGD
+748 SDAAIGD
-755 TERLPGKWGEYLL
+755 PETPAGKWDEFLL